1 MVGSR
6 VRGHGGCRGRSSGS
20 TDADNYAKYV
30 LPFFQRIWSIME
42 KYWLV
47 FGLLVLLVGSRVRG
61 HGGCRGRSRPFYFRC
76 L

>member
-20 TDADNYAKYV
+20 TEADNYAKYV

-42 KYWLV
+42 KI
-47 FGLLVLLVGSRVRG
+47 LVGVWVVGVIGWES
-61 HGGCRGRSRPFYFRC
+61 CSWSWW
-76 L
+76 LSWS